1 MGDSTDP
8 TLPAVAPD
16 SEREAHFWAAVYEGD
31 VDYIRLF
38 LLGDED
44 SEPEPGITLEL
55 PDARG
60 LPILHRLAVIG
71 HLEALRFLLNEAGAD
86 VNQRET
92 AYGQTALHLAASK
105 GHVEVVEL
113 LLGAGADCLALD
125 NAGGWSAV
133 HAAARGGHDETIAF
147 LLERGP
153 VDYVNTRAA
162 NGDTPLHRAAYWG
175 HVSTVRTLLH
185 AGGNRLLRNA
195 EGKDVLALAC
205 RGPGVAMLGVA
216 NMRFDLLQ
224 PPSAPLAATPRS
236 APAPAAFTPAVT
248 ASFAA
253 TKA

>member
-1 MGDSTDP
+1 MLASDP
-8 TLPAVAPD
+8 PAAARPD
-16 SEREAHFWAAVYEGD
+16 SDREAQFWAAVYEGD

-44 SEPEPGITLEL
+44 SDPEPGITLEL

-71 HLEALRFLLNEAGAD
+71 HTAALRFLLDEAGAD
-86 VNQRET
+86 INQREP

-113 LLGAGADCLALD
+113 LLAAGADCLALD
-125 NAGGWSAV
+125 DAGGWTAV
-133 HAAARGGHDETIAF
+133 HAAARGGHDETIRF

-153 VDYVNTRAA
+153 PDYVHARAA

-175 HVSTVRTLLH
+175 HVSTVRTLLA
-185 AGGNRLLRNA
+185 AGGNRRARNA

-216 NMRFDLLQ
+216 TMRFDRHP
-224 PPSAPLAATPRS
+224 PPSAPAAR
-236 APAPAAFTPAVT
+236 APTRGEARTPAADGVAR
-248 ASFAA
+248 AA